1 MDDILNT
8 VLDIDPA
15 ATRHPIEQ
23 AANIID
29 ADVVESVP
37 DSRALIVAPTEPPKP
52 ERDVAAEQLDD
63 DIDHVREQIKQ
74 IIDDGRSA
82 LNGIMELAAAGDEPR
97 AYEVI
102 AELMTATVNANRELI
117 NIHEVRKKAKKADA
131 EAAAAK
137 AKAGLGTTTLSP
149 TSGAPIN
156 IDKAVFV
163 GRASDLLRE
172 LQQLKKQTVAA
183 LNGKA

>member
-15 ATRHPIEQ
+15 ATRHPIAQ
-23 AANIID
+23 AADILD
-29 ADVVESVP
+29 AEVVDSVP
-37 DSRALIVAPTEPPKP
+37 DNRALAVPVEPKP
-52 ERDVAAEQLDD
+52 ERDIHAEELDD

-137 AKAGLGTTTLSP
+137 AKAGIGVSSLSP
-149 TSGAPIN
+149 TSGAPIQ
-156 IDKAVFV
+156 IDKAVFF

-172 LQQLKKQTVAA
+172 LQAVKKQTTAA